1 MSQHITDAEILDLVD
16 IPLMVEACR
25 EAFEMVGRGEI
36 LNPARSQRVEVRDG
50 LDFFGLDMPAE
61 WPGHYRSRKII
72 EEYSDVAA
80 GQLARRV
87 AYVQFEDLQSGVS
100 LRLDAGVITD
110 MRTGAAAAV
119 GLSFLAGRAVER
131 VAVLGTGRVAR
142 QVVLAC
148 DHLFQLTE
156 LRSTSRRATN
166 RDAFVT
172 QVGPSLKTQLTMTT
186 SIEACVEGVD
196 AVLMAVPTP
205 EPIIDV
211 DHLKGVDTV
220 VVIAGDSRTRQ
231 VTQQVLCDC
240 PVIVDQYE
248 QALTSGEFRWAAEQ
262 DRLHE
267 INLMR
272 SPIGDVLSVAD
283 AACGRVPVSGGV
295 VYLTGMAAQDLCA
308 AVRVHERW
316 TQHREI
322 GPAH

>member
-1 MSQHITDAEILDLVD
+1 MSQHIADTEILGLVD
-16 IPLMVEACR
+16 IPLMVAACR

-36 LNPARSQRVEVRDG
+36 LNPVRQQRVEVRDG
-50 LDFFGLDMPAE
+50 LDYFGLDMPAE
-61 WPGHYRSRKII
+61 WPGHDRSRKII

-80 GQLARRV
+80 GQLARRE
-87 AYVQFEDLQSGVS
+87 AYIQFDDLQAGVS

-119 GLSFLAGRAVER
+119 GLSYLADRVVGR

-148 DHLFQLTE
+148 DHLFPLTE

-166 RDAFVT
+166 RDTFAA
-172 QVGPSLKTQLTMTT
+172 QVGPSLKTPLTMTT

-205 EPIIDV
+205 EPIVNV
-211 DHLKGVDTV
+211 DLLKGVDSV
-220 VVIAGDSRTRQ
+220 VIIAGDSRTRQ
-231 VTQQVLCDC
+231 VTQQVLCDR
-240 PVIVDQYE
+240 PVVVDHYE

-262 DRLHE
+262 NRLQE

-272 SPIGDVLSVAD
+272 SPTGDVLSIAD
-283 AACGRVPVSGGV
+283 AACGRVSAPGGV

-308 AVRVHERW
+308 AVRIHARW
-316 TQHREI
+316 TQHRET
-322 GPAH
+322 GSAH